1 MSNVW
6 VEQAGSFGQRRGI
19 SQFPPL
25 KLVRDWWDA
34 RLRAVSMRRARKL
47 FVSLDGTDTFRQM
60 AFTFAII
67 ALSAKLARVDGAPKR
82 EEFVTFREVF
92 PMPESERDKIRSL
105 YAMAAKDDADALH
118 HARQIAGL
126 FSGAKFRNFRLEVL
140 RGLLRIALADGSLT
154 EGEAMFLRRVAGAL
168 GISRWQFSRLLR
180 TQGHDARDADPY
192 FILGADA
199 SFSDGEIKQIYYRK
213 VREHHPDSVMARGG
227 DADALDIAA
236 RRVAAINNAY
246 NAIRETR
253 GCYA

>member
-6 VEQAGSFGQRRGI
+6 VEQAGSFGQRRAI
-19 SQFPPL
+19 SQFPLL
-25 KLVRDWWDA
+25 KLARDWWDA

-47 FVSLDGTDTFRQM
+47 FVSLDGTDNFRQM

-105 YAMAAKDDADALH
+105 YALAAKDDADALH
-118 HARQIAGL
+118 HARQISGL

-140 RGLLRIALADGSLT
+140 RGLLRIALSDGEMT
-154 EGEAMFLRRVAGAL
+154 EGEAMFLRRVGAAL
-168 GISRWQFSRLLR
+168 GISRWQFSRIMR
-180 TQGHDARDADPY
+180 AQGHDARESDPY

-199 SFSDGEIKQIYYRK
+199 SFSDSEIKRLYYRK

-227 DADALDIAA
+227 DSDALDIAA